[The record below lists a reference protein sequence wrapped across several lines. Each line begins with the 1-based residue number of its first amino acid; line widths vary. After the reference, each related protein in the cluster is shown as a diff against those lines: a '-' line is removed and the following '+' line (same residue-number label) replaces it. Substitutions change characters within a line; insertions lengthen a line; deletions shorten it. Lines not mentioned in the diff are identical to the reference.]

1 METKRQNEDQTEAL
15 KREYQAV
22 MKLNETFTAVNDNLI
37 GAREKLQVGDFLQVV
52 SFLYSVGTGV
62 WSSVINPQFI
72 VKQFANTMDQTDTL
86 LDIWIK
92 ILSQSLHTQRLLSD
106 PSWQGQ
112 TTVTFF
118 S

>member
-1 METKRQNEDQTEAL
+1 METKRLNEDQTEAL

-37 GAREKLQVGDFLQVV
+37 GAREKLQ
-52 SFLYSVGTGV
+52 
-62 WSSVINPQFI
+62 
-72 VKQFANTMDQTDTL
+72 QFADTMDQTDTL

-112 TTVTFF
+112 TTVTFTLYT